1 MARSPNQKLK
11 ILYLMQMLL
20 EETDESHPLPME
32 QILANLAAHGICAE
46 RKSIYDDIESLRLY
60 GLDIRMTKS
69 RPSGYYVLS
78 RRFELPEL
86 KLLVDSVQES
96 QFITEKKT
104 LQLIKKLESLCSR
117 HEAYK
122 MRRQVLVSGRIKH
135 MNESIYYSVDAIHT
149 GIAEDKKIRFRYFE
163 YTPNKQKAYRHD
175 GAYYCVSPFALT
187 WNNENYY
194 LIGYD
199 GEAACIKHYRV
210 DRMERISV
218 TEEAREGKD
227 AFSSHDMSVYTRRTF
242 SMFGGEETR
251 VDMEFENHLVGV
263 VMDRFGKNA
272 PLVKT
277 DDAHFSV
284 SAEVAVSPQF
294 YAWIFGLGT
303 GARIT
308 GPAQVVDGMKQM
320 LKNVGGAYE
329 D

>member
-32 QILANLAAHGICAE
+32 QILANLAANGICAE

-263 VMDRFGKNA
+263 VMDRFGKDA

-277 DDAHFSV
+277 DDTHFSV